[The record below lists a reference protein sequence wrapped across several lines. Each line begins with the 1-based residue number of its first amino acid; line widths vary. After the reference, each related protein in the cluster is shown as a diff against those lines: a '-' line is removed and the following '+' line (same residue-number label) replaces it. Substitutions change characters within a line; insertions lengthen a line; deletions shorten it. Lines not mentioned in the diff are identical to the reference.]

1 MLEAAVVAG
10 LTSAG
15 ANVVRV
21 GVLPTPAVAYLVGQA
36 NADLRVMLSASHNP
50 MPDNGIKL
58 FAAGG
63 QKLPDEI
70 EERIEAAVTDG
81 HRLVGRPTGAG
92 IGRGHDLLDGA
103 EPSVKHLVESTPH
116 RLDGIKVVVDCANGA
131 ASEVGPA
138 AYSEAGAEVIAI
150 QAEPDGRKINDNCG
164 STHID
169 AVRDAVLSEGA
180 DLGIAHDG
188 DADRCLAFTAP
199 GGLVGGGQIVATLA
213 LAMRDGGTLT
223 DDTLVATVMSNL
235 GLRLAMKQAGIRM
248 IEARVGD
255 RNALEERKEGRLALG
270 GEKTRTPA

>member
-36 NADLRVMLSASHNP
+36 NADLRVMLSAPHNP

-81 HRLVGRPTGAG
+81 HGLAGRPTGG
-92 IGRGHDLLDGA
+92 DIRRGPELLDGA
-103 EPSVKHLVESTPH
+103 EQYVKHLVESTPH

-131 ASEVGPA
+131 ASEVGRA
-138 AYSEAGAEVIAI
+138 AYSQAG
-150 QAEPDGRKINDNCG
+150 G
-164 STHID
+164 
-169 AVRDAVLSEGA
+169 
-180 DLGIAHDG
+180 
-188 DADRCLAFTAP
+188 
-199 GGLVGGGQIVATLA
+199 GGLAI
-213 LAMRDGGTLT
+213 
-223 DDTLVATVMSNL
+223 
-235 GLRLAMKQAGIRM
+235 
-248 IEARVGD
+248 
-255 RNALEERKEGRLALG
+255 
-270 GEKTRTPA
+270 